1 MNSRIKRASSVTA
14 LLLAF
19 AVSQVYLPVSLA
31 ELAANLSTPSPQ
43 ATAVLSTG
51 GNQPISVNG
60 VSAMSGAT
68 ILSGA
73 TIETPAGVRATVN
86 FPGHFS
92 LEIDGNSRLIL
103 DFDGSSVKVTV
114 IRGCVELNTRKGTSG
129 QVVNESGQSLGKTDG
144 SKDDDIDDYCD
155 MRTPGGVPQ
164 AAATTVGSA
173 GADAGVLV
181 GIVGA
186 AAADAALIY
195 FIVKGTRGDNPSPSS
210 P

>member
-1 MNSRIKRASSVTA
+1 MNSRIKRASSVAA

-31 ELAANLSTPSPQ
+31 ELAANLGTPSPQ

-60 VSAMSGAT
+60 ASAISGAT

-92 LEIDGNSRLIL
+92 LEIDGDSKLML

-114 IRGCVELNTRKGTSG
+114 IRGCVELDTRKGTSG
-129 QVVNESGQSLGKTDG
+129 QVVNETGQSLGKTDG
-144 SKDDDIDDYCD
+144 SKDDDVDYCD
-155 MRTPGGVPQ
+155 MRTPGVAQ
-164 AAATTVGSA
+164 VATTVGTA
-173 GADAGVLV
+173 GDAGVTV
-181 GIVGA
+181 GIIGA